1 MSSRTHVAHHYHWG
15 ALQLTQATKRL
26 STNFGEAKGYDI
38 GPEGSFQDLTRFLIA
53 AAYSHAMHKGRVQTT
68 KPTDQVDWDS
78 HRFNPG
84 EIIPSND
91 ICRKSAAAHTRRRR
105 PSQAVVCVSI
115 CASLLLAVLL
125 AVLLT
130 GTSVSG

>member
-1 MSSRTHVAHHYHWG
+1 MKRVVKCWS

-26 STNFGEAKGYDI
+26 STTFGDAKGYDI

-78 HRFNPG
+78 HSYNPG
-84 EIIPSND
+84 EITLLQ
-91 ICRKSAAAHTRRRR
+91 CR
-105 PSQAVVCVSI
+105 
-115 CASLLLAVLL
+115 
-125 AVLLT
+125 
-130 GTSVSG
+130 